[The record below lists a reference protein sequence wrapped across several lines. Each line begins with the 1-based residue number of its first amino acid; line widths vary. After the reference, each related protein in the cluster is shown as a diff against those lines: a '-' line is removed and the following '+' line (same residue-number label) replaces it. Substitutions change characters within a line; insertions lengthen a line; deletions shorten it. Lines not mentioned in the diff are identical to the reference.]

1 MRKIS
6 LTPYK
11 CPDGQD
17 YKLKESIVNLLFA
30 PQLRLGARA
39 AIENDLIARKVEA
52 ANGSVLLEEAE
63 YEKVRAA
70 IETFEG
76 YSRNDLEFVRRVLEA
91 ETVAVREG

>member
-6 LTPYK
+6 LIPYK

-17 YKLKESIVNLLFA
+17 YKMKESIVNLLFA

-39 AIENDLIARKVEA
+39 AIENDRVARKVESSD
-52 ANGSVLLEEAE
+52 GFVLLEEAE
-63 YEKVRAA
+63 YEKIRSA
-70 IETFEG
+70 IEAFEG

-91 ETVAVREG
+91 EPITVKEG